1 MARTFPTR
9 HSGKVKFASA
19 LLMLLF
25 LCVPSVV
32 YAEQGPGY
40 GGDADELAVTW
51 DNPKNK
57 AMAAGP
63 PAVPTEQNGGVSQ
76 GPVTDPKRLALSPQQ
91 SSLNVEG
98 IGFRGLSE
106 VTVQFGDED
115 PVAVRVDQTG
125 TMSTTFPAT
134 GTDAPGT
141 TIVTIGRGPSGAIRT
156 LVGSVPPMPS
166 GTNLM
171 GMVPWFIVVPVV
183 GIAALSLIRRR
194 PAEQNDANMVFGH
207 PVPSP
212 A

>member
-1 MARTFPTR
+1 MARASRGR
-9 HSGKVKFASA
+9 HSGTVKFASA
-19 LLMLLF
+19 LLMFLF
-25 LCVPSVV
+25 LCVPSVAH
-32 YAEQGPGY
+32 AEQGPGY
-40 GGDADELAVTW
+40 GGDADALAVTW
-51 DNPKNK
+51 ENPKNK

-63 PAVPTEQNGGVSQ
+63 PPVPTEQDGGASD
-76 GPVTDPKRLALSPQQ
+76 GPVTDPKRLALSGDQ
-91 SSLNVEG
+91 SRLNVEG

-141 TIVTIGRGPSGAIRT
+141 TIVAIGRGPSGAIRT

-166 GTNLM
+166 GANLM
-171 GMVPWFIVVPVV
+171 GMVPWLIVAPVV
-183 GIAALSLIRRR
+183 GIAALSLVRRR
-194 PAEQNDANMVFGH
+194 PAEGDDARAVAGR

>member
-1 MARTFPTR
+1 M
-9 HSGKVKFASA
+9 KFASA
-19 LLMLLF
+19 LLMFLF
-25 LCVPSVV
+25 LCVPSVAH
-32 YAEQGPGY
+32 AEQGPGY
-40 GGDADELAVTW
+40 GGDADALAVTW
-51 DNPKNK
+51 ENPKNK

-63 PAVPTEQNGGVSQ
+63 PAVPTERNGGASG
-76 GPVTDPKRLALSPQQ
+76 GPVTDTKRLALSPDQ
-91 SSLNVEG
+91 SRLNVEG
-98 IGFRGLSE
+98 LGFRGLSE

-141 TIVTIGRGPSGAIRT
+141 TIVAIGRGPSGAIRT

-194 PAEQNDANMVFGH
+194 PAEQDAARVAFVG
-207 PVPSP
+207 PIP
-212 A
+212 ATA